1 MDDLS
6 GNVVY
11 ISGSPDQHM
20 ALQAC
25 EVHRRGDRDYYYYD
39 LVNLSKNSISARVP
53 QGNIFKTR
61 TIEHLQSIV
70 DDMLEKQEKASRET
84 QQVNDKPSL
93 ISRLLRKIL

>member
-20 ALQAC
+20 VLQAC
-25 EVHRRGDRDYYYYD
+25 DVHRRGDRDYYYYD
-39 LVNLSKNSISARVP
+39 VANLDNYNISRRVP

-70 DDMLEKQEKASRET
+70 DDILKKQEKASRET
-84 QQVNDKPSL
+84 QQVNEKPSL
-93 ISRLLRKIL
+93 ISRLLKKIL

>member
-11 ISGSPDQHM
+11 ISGSPNQHM
-20 ALQAC
+20 VLQAC
-25 EVHRRGDRDYYYYD
+25 DVHRRGDKDYYYYD
-39 LVNLSKNSISARVP
+39 LVNLGNYNISRRVP

-70 DDMLEKQEKASRET
+70 DNILEKQEKASRET

-93 ISRLLRKIL
+93 ISRLLKKIL